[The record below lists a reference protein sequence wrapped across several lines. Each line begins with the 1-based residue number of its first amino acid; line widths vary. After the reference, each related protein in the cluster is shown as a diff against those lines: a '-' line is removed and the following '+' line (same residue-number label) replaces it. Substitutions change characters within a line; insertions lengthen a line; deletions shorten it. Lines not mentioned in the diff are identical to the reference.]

1 MTLIDEE
8 MTSYIYVS
16 GTFVQTAAELQDTL
30 GLTLLGSCDLS
41 SSPLSNLCSE
51 ALSPWAPCLGSI
63 SKHISQPY
71 PPGRVPR
78 GQDTVEGPTL
88 RGLEPE
94 GTVKIVR
101 LSEQI
106 RMPPPPTLQHR
117 AAR

>member
-1 MTLIDEE
+1 MTLIDEG
-8 MTSYIYVS
+8 MTSYVYIS
-16 GTFVQTAAELQDTL
+16 GTFVQTVVELRNKL

-51 ALSPWAPCLGSI
+51 ALALWGPCLGSI

-78 GQDTVEGPTL
+78 RQGTVESPTL

-101 LSEQI
+101 LREQI